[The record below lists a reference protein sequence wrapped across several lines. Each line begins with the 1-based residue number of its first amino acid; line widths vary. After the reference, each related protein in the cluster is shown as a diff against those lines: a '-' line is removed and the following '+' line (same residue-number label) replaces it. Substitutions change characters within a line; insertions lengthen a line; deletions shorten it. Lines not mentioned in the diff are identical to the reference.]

1 MEKTICPKKAGCSL
15 FAEVD
20 LLSALIRN
28 IETFYCKRSFEKCA
42 RYKLYQEGKPVPPKL
57 LPHDKE
63 CLQCEIK
70 GCK

>member
-1 MEKTICPKKAGCSL
+1 MKKKICPKKTDCTL

-20 LLSALIRN
+20 LLEALSHN

-42 RYKLYQEGKPVPPKL
+42 RFKLYQQGQPVPLTL

-63 CLQCEIK
+63 CIQCNIK
-70 GCK
+70 T